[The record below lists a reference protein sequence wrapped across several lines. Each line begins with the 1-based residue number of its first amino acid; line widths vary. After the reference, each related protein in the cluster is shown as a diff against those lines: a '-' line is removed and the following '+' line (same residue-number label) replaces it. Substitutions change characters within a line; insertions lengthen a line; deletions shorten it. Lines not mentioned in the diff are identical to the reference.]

1 MIKKE
6 LNHMEMALSV
16 KVAIIASG
24 AFLFLGMLTGVLKYL
39 QIRKSEHKR
48 AHYYIDI
55 AHRSSLMYS
64 ASTLILATLAYFS
77 AWSDQI
83 NLWLVLGNIIFFA
96 LAIFS
101 YIIHG
106 LLKDTQNQFKQPH
119 TVGAWTLPPILLT
132 LFMVALIIV
141 ELGCTLGLL
150 IGATMTLL
158 IV

>member
-1 MIKKE
+1 
-6 LNHMEMALSV
+6 MEMDLSV
-16 KVAIIASG
+16 RVAIIASG
-24 AFLFLGMLTGVLKYL
+24 AFLFLGMLTGVIKYL
-39 QIRKSEHKR
+39 QIRASEHKR

-64 ASTLILATLAYFS
+64 AATLILAVLAYFS
-77 AWSDQI
+77 VWSAKL
-83 NLWLVLGNIIFFA
+83 NLWLVLGNITFFA

-119 TVGAWTLPPILLT
+119 TVGPWSLPPILISG
-132 LFMVALIIV
+132 FMFALIIV

-150 IGATMTLL
+150 VGATLTLL